1 MTQDMFMNWK
11 HGSSVLGGSDG
22 VNTDSE
28 CGYNV
33 FRGAWSL

>member
-1 MTQDMFMNWK
+1 MTLDMFMNLK

-33 FRGAWSL
+33 FKGARSL